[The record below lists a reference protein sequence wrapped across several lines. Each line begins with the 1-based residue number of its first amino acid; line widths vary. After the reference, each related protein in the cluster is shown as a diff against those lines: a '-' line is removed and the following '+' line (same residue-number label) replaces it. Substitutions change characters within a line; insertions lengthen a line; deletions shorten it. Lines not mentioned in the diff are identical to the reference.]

1 MSSPPVPRCR
11 LARQLR
17 AMRDAAGLTLEQAA
31 RKLELSKSALS
42 RIETGE
48 TQATVHLV
56 RSMMDL
62 YDHYDEDVVD
72 LIHEARQP
80 GWWQGYRIAN
90 LDYVAW
96 ETCAETVTEL
106 AVARIPDLL
115 QTESY
120 AQAWLSVDNC
130 EEHDAYT
137 VRRRVGDEM
146 VSRML
151 RQRRF
156 AGQPSI
162 RLTAVITETALR
174 KQVACPQVMLSQW
187 HHLARTTAW
196 QAVTVRVLPA
206 AAAES
211 VLCTGGFSLL
221 DFAEPDDPPQLY
233 ADSLIG
239 LVRLDKPY
247 LVKQARY
254 MFDRLVVASLSERD
268 SVDFIAC
275 LVRDWS

>member
-1 MSSPPVPRCR
+1 
-11 LARQLR
+11 
-17 AMRDAAGLTLEQAA
+17 MRDAAGLTLEQAA
-31 RKLELSKSALS
+31 KKLELSKSALS
-42 RIETGE
+42 RIEVGE

-62 YDHYDEDVVD
+62 YDHYDEDVVE

-96 ETCAETVTEL
+96 ETCADTVTEL

-115 QTESY
+115 QTEPY
-120 AQAWLSVDNC
+120 TQAWLSVDNC
-130 EEHDAYT
+130 EEHDPYT
-137 VRRRVGDEM
+137 VRRQIGDET

-156 AGQPSI
+156 AERPSI
-162 RLTAVITETALR
+162 RLTTVITETALR
-174 KQVACPQVMLSQW
+174 KQVARPQVMLSQW
-187 HHLARTTAW
+187 QHLARAATWHTI
-196 QAVTVRVLPA
+196 TLRVLPA

-211 VLCTGGFSLL
+211 VLCTGGFTVL
-221 DFAEPDDPPQLY
+221 DFAEPDDRPRLY

-247 LVKQARY
+247 LIKQARY
-254 MFDRLVVASLSERD
+254 MFDRLVAASLSEAD
-268 SVDFIAC
+268 SVEFIERLA
-275 LVRDWS
+275 VRERS